1 MRITHATTEQVDVPM
16 TSTSLVPVFTKT
28 FVDLANFQGPTTN
41 RVLDHLRSMTSIL
54 MGRFMMSLQRFEKR
68 TNDGFN
74 SMASLHFTSGLSQ
87 EEPVIPRDDSRLV
100 VEAV

>member
-1 MRITHATTEQVDVPM
+1 M

-28 FVDLANFQGPTTN
+28 FVDLSNLQGPATN

-54 MGRFMMSLQRFEKR
+54 MGRFMMNLQRFEKR
-68 TNDGFN
+68 TNGGVI
-74 SMASLHFTSGLSQ
+74 SMASLHFTSGLGSQ